1 MSEKQQPSSVPK
13 HSFFSFSSFFGSS
26 TPATTA
32 IHDTSNTK
40 LPPSSNRRYSNPIT
54 PDQALNLSRAT
65 ASASTNIDT
74 SPLSRVVS
82 ADPKLPSPNKPV
94 PVPSNR
100 TKRKRRESTA
110 YQSIGIVAAYS
121 GGPSSF

>member
-1 MSEKQQPSSVPK
+1 MPEKQQPSSVPK

-26 TPATTA
+26 APTTTA
-32 IHDTSNTK
+32 NHDTSNTK
-40 LPPSSNRRYSNPIT
+40 LPSSPNRRYSNPIT

-65 ASASTNIDT
+65 ASSANTDT

-100 TKRKRRESTA
+100 AKRKRRESTA